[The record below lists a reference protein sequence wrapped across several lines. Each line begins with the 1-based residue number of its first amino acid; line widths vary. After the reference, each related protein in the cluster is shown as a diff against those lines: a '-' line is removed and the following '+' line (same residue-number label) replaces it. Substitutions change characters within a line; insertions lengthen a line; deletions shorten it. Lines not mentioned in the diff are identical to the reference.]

1 MKHLEEFTVENN
13 ISLNRD
19 CFLLALKSPI
29 SLQEI
34 KPGQFVNVEVKDV
47 ADRILRRPISI
58 HDVDLEKNILYIVVQ
73 KVGKATK
80 KLSSVN
86 KGEQLSII
94 FPLGNGFSTE
104 GKNPLL
110 IGGGVGTAP
119 LLLLA
124 KEFRRKEITPT
135 ILIGART
142 NEQLF
147 LTNRYN
153 AVGNLSISTE
163 DGSVGEKGL
172 VTVNSILNNDFD
184 VVYCCG
190 PTPMMK
196 AVSEWAKER
205 NIKCYVSLENR
216 MACGIGACLCCV
228 NETKNGHNVCVCTE
242 GPVFNSMD
250 IKL

>member
-228 NETKNGHNVCVCTE
+228 NETKDGHNVCVCTE

>member
-124 KEFRRKEITPT
+124 KEFGRKEITPT

-228 NETKNGHNVCVCTE
+228 NETKDGHNVCVCTE

>member
-86 KGEQLSII
+86 KGERLSII

-172 VTVNSILNNDFD
+172 VTTNFILNNDFD

-228 NETKNGHNVCVCTE
+228 NETKDGHNVCVCTE

>member
-94 FPLGNGFSTE
+94 FPLGNGFDIE
-104 GKNPLL
+104 GEKPLL

-124 KEFRRKEITPT
+124 KEFGRKEITPT

-172 VTVNSILNNDFD
+172 VTANSILNNDFD

-228 NETKNGHNVCVCTE
+228 NETKDGHNVCVCTE

>member
-94 FPLGNGFSTE
+94 FPLGNGFDIE

-124 KEFRRKEITPT
+124 KEFGRKEITPT

-228 NETKNGHNVCVCTE
+228 NETKDGHNVCVCTE

>member
-94 FPLGNGFSTE
+94 FPLGNGFDIE
-104 GKNPLL
+104 GEKPLL

-172 VTVNSILNNDFD
+172 VTANSILNNDFD

-228 NETKNGHNVCVCTE
+228 NETKDGHNVCVCTE

>member
-34 KPGQFVNVEVKDV
+34 KPGQFVDVEVKDV

-228 NETKNGHNVCVCTE
+228 NENKDGHNVCVCTE

>member
-86 KGEQLSII
+86 KGEQLPII

-172 VTVNSILNNDFD
+172 VTANSILNNDFD

-228 NETKNGHNVCVCTE
+228 NETKDGHNVCVCTE

>member
-172 VTVNSILNNDFD
+172 VTANSILNNDFD

-228 NETKNGHNVCVCTE
+228 NETKDGHNVCVCTE

>member
-58 HDVDLEKNILYIVVQ
+58 HDGDLEKNILYIVVQ

-172 VTVNSILNNDFD
+172 VTANSILNNDFD

-228 NETKNGHNVCVCTE
+228 NETKDGHNVCVCTE

>member
-1 MKHLEEFTVENN
+1 MKHLENFIVENN
-13 ISLNRD
+13 ISLNKD

-29 SLQEI
+29 NLQEI
-34 KPGQFVNVEVKDV
+34 KPGQFVNVEVKDI

-58 HDVDLEKNILYIVVQ
+58 HDIDIENNILYLVVQ
-73 KVGKATK
+73 KIGKATK
-80 KLSSVN
+80 KLASIK
-86 KGEQLSII
+86 KGEQVSII
-94 FPLGNGFSTE
+94 FPLGNGFKVE
-104 GKNPLL
+104 GNNPLL

-124 KEFRRKEITPT
+124 KEFKRKNVNPT

-153 AVGNLSISTE
+153 AIGTLSISTE

-172 VTVNSILNNDFD
+172 VTQNSILNNNFD
-184 VVYCCG
+184 VIYCCG

-196 AVSEWAKER
+196 AVSSLAKQR

-228 NETKNGHNVCVCTE
+228 NEDKDGHNVCVCTQ
-242 GPVFNSMD
+242 GPVFDSMD
-250 IKL
+250 IKF

>member
-172 VTVNSILNNDFD
+172 VTAIN
-184 VVYCCG
+184 
-190 PTPMMK
+190 
-196 AVSEWAKER
+196 
-205 NIKCYVSLENR
+205 
-216 MACGIGACLCCV
+216 
-228 NETKNGHNVCVCTE
+228 
-242 GPVFNSMD
+242 D
-250 IKL
+250 IKIIIQYRICCY

>member
-104 GKNPLL
+104 GKKPLL

-172 VTVNSILNNDFD
+172 VTANSILNNDFD

-228 NETKNGHNVCVCTE
+228 NETKDGHNVCVCTE

>member
-94 FPLGNGFSTE
+94 FPLGNGFDIE

-124 KEFRRKEITPT
+124 KEFGRKEITPT

-172 VTVNSILNNDFD
+172 VTANSILNNDFD

-228 NETKNGHNVCVCTE
+228 NETKDGHNVCVCTE

>member
-104 GKNPLL
+104 GKKPLL

-228 NETKNGHNVCVCTE
+228 NETKDGHNVCVCTE

>member
-190 PTPMMK
+190 STPMMK

-228 NETKNGHNVCVCTE
+228 NETKDGHNVCVCTE

>member
-58 HDVDLEKNILYIVVQ
+58 HDVDLEKNILYILVQ

-94 FPLGNGFSTE
+94 FPLGNGFDIE
-104 GKNPLL
+104 GEKPLL

-172 VTVNSILNNDFD
+172 VTANSILNNDFD

-228 NETKNGHNVCVCTE
+228 NETKDGHNVCVCTE

>member
-153 AVGNLSISTE
+153 AVGNLSMSTE

-172 VTVNSILNNDFD
+172 VTANSILNNNFD

-228 NETKNGHNVCVCTE
+228 NETKDGHNVCVCTE

>member
-104 GKNPLL
+104 GEKPLL

-172 VTVNSILNNDFD
+172 VTANSILNNDFD

-228 NETKNGHNVCVCTE
+228 NETKDGHNVCVCTE

>member
-13 ISLNRD
+13 ISLNKD
-19 CFLLALKSPI
+19 CFLLVLKSPI
-29 SLQEI
+29 ELQEI

-47 ADRILRRPISI
+47 AERILRRPISI
-58 HDVDLEKNILYIVVQ
+58 HDVDVENNILYLVVQ
-73 KVGKATK
+73 KIGKATK
-80 KLSSVN
+80 KLSSIK
-86 KGEQLSII
+86 KGESLSIV
-94 FPLGNGFSTE
+94 FPLGNGFTLE
-104 GKNPLL
+104 GDNPLL

-124 KEFRRKEITPT
+124 KEFRRKSINPT

-153 AVGNLSISTE
+153 AIGTLSISTE

-172 VTVNSILNNDFD
+172 VTQNSILKNNFD

-196 AVSEWAKER
+196 AVSVWAKEK

-228 NETKNGHNVCVCTE
+228 NENKEGHNVCVCTE
-242 GPVFNSMD
+242 GPVFNSED
-250 IKL
+250 IKW

>member
-172 VTVNSILNNDFD
+172 VTANSILNNNFD

-228 NETKNGHNVCVCTE
+228 NETKDGHNVCVCTE

>member
-228 NETKNGHNVCVCTE
+228 NENKDGHNVCVCTE

>member
-34 KPGQFVNVEVKDV
+34 KPGQFVNVKVKDV

-228 NETKNGHNVCVCTE
+228 NETKDGHNVCVCTE

>member
-94 FPLGNGFSTE
+94 FPLGNGFDIE

-228 NETKNGHNVCVCTE
+228 NETKDGHNVCVCTE